1 MRAILNIL
9 KSRKLEQGKMC
20 VVDRQLRMRTGYRD
34 ARFKDDQ
41 MGSIG
46 KDCKNEQW
54 GRMETYCKNE
64 QPGG

>member
-1 MRAILNIL
+1 
-9 KSRKLEQGKMC
+9 MC
-20 VVDRQLRMRTGYRD
+20 VVDRQLRMGTGHRD

-46 KDCKNEQW
+46 TDCKNEQW

-64 QPGG
+64 QPGGRE